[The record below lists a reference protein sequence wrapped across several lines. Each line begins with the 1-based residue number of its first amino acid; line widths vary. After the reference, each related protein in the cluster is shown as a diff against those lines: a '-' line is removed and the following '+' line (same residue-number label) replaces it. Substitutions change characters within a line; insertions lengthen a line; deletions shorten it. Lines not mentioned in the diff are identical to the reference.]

1 MQYEN
6 RIRVLSRTLRSE
18 LRDHANL
25 IDTVLKNLNAL
36 EREPADGGVFTDTF
50 SFERET
56 GELVFMGSGG
66 PATRVARYISELY
79 PGKKVR
85 ISWKSENYESFG
97 TTVFR
102 SGAKVP

>member
-6 RIRVLSRTLRSE
+6 RIRVLSRTLRTE

-25 IDTVLKNLNAL
+25 IDTVLENLNAL
-36 EREPADGGVFTDTF
+36 EREPADGGVFTDTLAF
-50 SFERET
+50 DRET
-56 GELVFMGSGG
+56 EELVFTGRGG

-85 ISWKSENYESFG
+85 IFWKSEDYESCG